1 MDMTAS
7 DPTGA
12 WERWRA
18 RTPELRRKLIGSFQ
32 QGIAERGQTR
42 VVLGLSG
49 GLDSTVAAYLFVEAL
64 GAANVFGVMLP
75 YRTSDPLSLSS
86 AQGIVNGLGITSRR
100 VNISPMVDAYFAN
113 FPDASRERR
122 ATRLAWER
130 LSILHDFGAHYGGQV
145 LQIVNRSDL
154 ALDFGPEP
162 RLPGWRTARS
172 RGCTS
177 RRSACSGASSRSRR
191 RCSNGVRRS
200 TPIPASPTSRS
211 WARLRIDR
219 RGADLAA
226 RSEGHEGAGGRKGI
240 VFRAAR
246 PGVRAARTPRRR
258 GRRGRDRLI
267 ARGSALEPGT
277 LYLVAT
283 RSATSG
289 T

>member
-18 RTPELRRKLIGSFQ
+18 RTPELRRKLIGSLQ
-32 QGIAERGQTR
+32 HGIAERGQTR

-162 RLPGWRTARS
+162 RLPGLAYRPFEGLYKSQIRLLGKELA
-172 RGCTS
+172 
-177 RRSACSGASSRSRR
+177 
-191 RCSNGVRRS
+191 
-200 TPIPASPTSRS
+200 IPAQVLERRPTLDAYPGQSDEGELGAGYESIDAVLTWLLDQKGTKAQAIAKGLSSELVDRVS
-211 WARLRIDR
+211 ARLERRVGDAGAVGID
-219 RGADLAA
+219 
-226 RSEGHEGAGGRKGI
+226 
-240 VFRAAR
+240 
-246 PGVRAARTPRRR
+246 
-258 GRRGRDRLI
+258 
-267 ARGSALEPGT
+267 
-277 LYLVAT
+277 
-283 RSATSG
+283 
-289 T
+289 